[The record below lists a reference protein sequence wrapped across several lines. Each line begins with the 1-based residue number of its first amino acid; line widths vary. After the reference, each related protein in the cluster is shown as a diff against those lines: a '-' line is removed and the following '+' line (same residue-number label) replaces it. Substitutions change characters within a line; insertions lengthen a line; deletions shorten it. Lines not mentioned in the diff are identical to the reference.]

1 MIYRVDGKIM
11 WYLGVPGNYR
21 ERRGEGRVT
30 GLAFKKIL
38 SKTHCLIYSCNVFKN
53 TPRDFAL
60 NKIQLHSFYRNLT
73 SPEFQTNVFPK
84 MIGVPDNAWI

>member
-1 MIYRVDGKIM
+1 MIYRVDGKIA

-21 ERRGEGRVT
+21 ERRGGGACHRF
-30 GLAFKKIL
+30 GLKIL

-73 SPEFQTNVFPK
+73 SPEFQKNVFPK